1 MTSLAA
7 AAGAILHEPL
17 NLESCAPFLLLFA
30 RKVGSRSIP
39 HLPDII
45 NTYAGQYSNCYLP
58 GAAWTLL
65 IPVLSTSSEL
75 VGDTAGMVGGSS
87 PRSSSE
93 VREGNR
99 SSSDSVLEAEG
110 NRWARLQPE

>member
-1 MTSLAA
+1 MLACRA
-7 AAGAILHEPL
+7 ARVRCIDWGDEPGDGSSNIL
-17 NLESCAPFLLLFA
+17 
-30 RKVGSRSIP
+30 
-39 HLPDII
+39 
-45 NTYAGQYSNCYLP
+45 
-58 GAAWTLL
+58 
-65 IPVLSTSSEL
+65 LSTSSEL